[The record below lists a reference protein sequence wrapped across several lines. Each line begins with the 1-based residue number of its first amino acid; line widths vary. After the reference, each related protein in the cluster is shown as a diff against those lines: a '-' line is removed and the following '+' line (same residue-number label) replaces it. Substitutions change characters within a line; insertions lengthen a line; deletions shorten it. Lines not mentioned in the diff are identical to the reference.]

1 MEVKTITPCC
11 EGVLAA
17 PLSEAAAPDLAAA
30 FKVMADPIRLRVL
43 SYNIHHGDR
52 QLNKSQFVRRIV
64 TLSTESD
71 KQTTT
76 QFREPVR
83 TYESS

>member
-1 MEVKTITPCC
+1 MNMR
-11 EGVLAA
+11 VL
-17 PLSEAAAPDLAAA
+17 LFLAIVLLPAHA
-30 FKVMADPIRLRVL
+30 QAADPIRLRVL

-64 TLSTESD
+64 TLSAESD